1 MKENLKL
8 NFYRFDGEG
17 GAPGAASEGSGQE
30 ASAPAQSDRKT
41 VVYGREDMG
50 GASQVG
56 SDNTGGQAIDLE
68 AEFAQMVGKGGRF
81 HDIYGQKVSETVQNR
96 FKNQQNLQAEMDDM
110 NEGLAPL
117 YANYGLQA
125 GDFEGLKNA
134 IASDDAFY
142 QSGAER
148 AGLTVDQYKNQLKLQ
163 ADSDRLRQITESY
176 QREQQMQE
184 MYQQAEAD
192 SEVLRQVFPNFDLG
206 REMEE
211 NEAFTNLL
219 KNGFDVQTAFLAT
232 HANEVFAGASAN
244 AQMTARQDAVRAIRQ
259 RAARPAESAMSY
271 SPAIERR
278 SDPSKLT
285 NEDMDRID
293 EIVMNGG
300 TVSF

>member
-17 GAPGAASEGSGQE
+17 GVPSAASEGSGQE
-30 ASAPAQSDRKT
+30 ASAPAQSDRKQI
-41 VVYGREDMG
+41 VYGKEDMG
-50 GASQVG
+50 GAGQVG
-56 SDNTGGQAIDLE
+56 SDNTGGQAMDLE

-81 HDIYGQKVSETVQNR
+81 HDIYGQRVSDTVQQR
-96 FKNQQNLQAEMDDM
+96 FRNQQDLQAEMDGM

-117 YANYGLQA
+117 YANYGIEN

-134 IASDDAFY
+134 IANDDAFY
-142 QSGAER
+142 QAGAER

-163 ADSDRLRQITESY
+163 ADSDRLKQITESY

-192 SEVLRQVFPNFDLG
+192 SEQLRQVFPNFDLG
-206 REMEE
+206 REMDE
-211 NEAFTNLL
+211 NEDFTNLL
-219 KNGFDVQTAFLAT
+219 RNGFDVKTAFLAT
-232 HANEVFAGASAN
+232 HANEVFAGANAN

-259 RAARPAESAMSY
+259 RAARPAESAISY

>member
-17 GAPGAASEGSGQE
+17 GVPSSASEGSGQE
-30 ASAPAQSDRKT
+30 ASAPAQSDRKQI
-41 VVYGREDMG
+41 VYGKEDMG
-50 GASQVG
+50 GAGQVG
-56 SDNTGGQAIDLE
+56 SDNGGQTVDLD
-68 AEFAQMVGKGGRF
+68 AEFAALVGKGGRF
-81 HDIYGQKVSETVQNR
+81 HDIYGQRVSDTVQQR
-96 FKNQQNLQAEMDDM
+96 FRNQQDLQAEMDGM

-117 YANYGLQA
+117 YANYGIEN

-134 IASDDAFY
+134 IANDDAFY
-142 QSGAER
+142 QAGAER

-163 ADSDRLRQITESY
+163 ADSDRLKQITESY

-192 SEVLRQVFPNFDLG
+192 SEQLRQVFPNFDLG
-206 REMEE
+206 REMDE
-211 NEAFTNLL
+211 NEDFTNLL
-219 KNGFDVQTAFLAT
+219 RNGFDVKTAFLAT
-232 HANEVFAGASAN
+232 HANEVFAGANAN
-244 AQMTARQDAVRAIRQ
+244 AQMTARQDAVRAIQQ
-259 RAARPAESAMSY
+259 RAARPAESAISY